1 MDMAGKT
8 WLGMQEDTIVAQC
21 TAQPRGEHDG
31 LLCGDAVLR
40 LCSFP
45 PEAEQ
50 DSFQISGGFFPRA
63 SRPVG
68 TGSKNLKRAR
78 AYGSGPQCFSTI
90 CRPLLT
96 EEKVLSSAELQHDLN
111 IGSFSSAAKMHLARK
126 QIFPVLVPSRWLTET
141 ARDQT
146 VMETVTVSFCSCVAA
161 EKQMQGANLLRRG
174 THGAT
179 TTPMVPLLKG
189 SLYES
194 LAQAQSAEPADA
206 LQEEDVYIS
215 GDRRVLKAQGHSFST

>member
-1 MDMAGKT
+1 MLHQFMCFLNELYFT
-8 WLGMQEDTIVAQC
+8 FISHLFF
-21 TAQPRGEHDG
+21 
-31 LLCGDAVLR
+31 R
-40 LCSFP
+40 L
-45 PEAEQ
+45 
-50 DSFQISGGFFPRA
+50 D
-63 SRPVG
+63 
-68 TGSKNLKRAR
+68 
-78 AYGSGPQCFSTI
+78 
-90 CRPLLT
+90 
-96 EEKVLSSAELQHDLN
+96 

-146 VMETVTVSFCSCVAA
+146 VMETVTMSFCSCVAA

-194 LAQAQSAEPADA
+194 LAQ
-206 LQEEDVYIS
+206 V
-215 GDRRVLKAQGHSFST
+215 K